1 MASINSTP
9 AEIWQLIL
17 RYVINVPVFLDP
29 DGVADFPAN
38 STLEYHVHLTSSS
51 WNDEGP
57 YWATERFRNVCRR
70 VCRAWDAYLGQTVG
84 HRFIRVQDVI
94 NKHVPASA
102 LNRAIRISAAYYP
115 LNDPTSNGILKFNW
129 LRPPEWSVSVAAFV
143 ALIPKDCVSNT
154 QILIARTVVFQPS
167 DLAILARQLP
177 NLVTIVHKGR
187 DSESVPTFKHFPR
200 LLHLYTVPPRRDVL
214 GRMSFVKAHRSKPI
228 GSSSFDS

>member
-38 STLEYHVHLTSSS
+38 STLGYHVHLTNSSS

-57 YWATERFRNVCRR
+57 YWATERFRNICRR

-94 NKHVPASA
+94 KKRVPASA

-115 LNDPTSNGILKFNW
+115 FNW
-129 LRPPEWSVSVAAFV
+129 LRQPEWSVSVAAFV

-154 QILIARTVVFQPS
+154 QILIARTMVFQPS

-187 DSESVPTFKHFPR
+187 DSESVHTFKHFPH
-200 LLHLYTVPPRRDVL
+200 LLHLYTVPPHRDVL
-214 GRMSFVKAHRSKPI
+214 GRISFVKTHRSKPL